1 MLGRPK
7 GSKNRVQ
14 RHIWSDEE
22 KKYLKEIVVDR
33 SYKEIIKMMNDKFE
47 YQFIESQI
55 KGALRRYGLNTGLT
69 GQFTKE
75 HTPWNKGEKGL
86 SIGGKETWFKKGH
99 QPINHR
105 KVGSERITVDGY
117 TEIKVAEPNKWRL
130 KHRVMYEKY
139 HNVELNPNQL
149 VIFAD
154 RDKSNMSKENLLL
167 VDNNQLLVLNH
178 NKLIKE
184 DAELTKVGVNVANL
198 IIKIRESNK
207 RIFRG

>member
-1 MLGRPK
+1 MGRPK
-7 GSKNRVQ
+7 GSKNRGQ

-22 KKYLKEIVVDR
+22 KEYLKEIVTGR
-33 SYKEIIKMMNDKFE
+33 SHKEIIKMMNDKFE
-47 YQFIESQI
+47 YQGTENQI
-55 KGALRRYGLNTGLT
+55 KGALTRYGLNTGLT

-75 HTPWNKGEKGL
+75 HTPWNKGKKGL

-178 NKLIKE
+178 NKLINE

-198 IIKIRESNK
+198 IIKIRESYK